1 MLLALL
7 MLVPGRLE
15 GALGGPPDALLFDSE
30 RDMKGASGPP
40 MTSCDAGLRS

>member
-15 GALGGPPDALLFDSE
+15 GALGGPPAALLFDTE
-30 RDMKGASGPP
+30 RDMKGASGAP